1 MATFQVVRDTVLLYL
16 GGGRNLRDRKTEK
29 AKTIHMTAYCTKE
42 VLGHLSKLTL
52 KLSV

>member
-1 MATFQVVRDTVLLYL
+1 MATFQVVRDTFLLYL
-16 GGGRNLRDRKTEK
+16 GGGRNPRDRKT
-29 AKTIHMTAYCTKE
+29 TAYCTKE